1 MRRTT
6 CCILLALPILTLGIP
21 DVTVAGAQ
29 TRASATPVS
38 VREQTADQQVVHV
51 LNRLAFGPRPG
62 DAERVRA
69 MGIDAWIAQQ
79 LAPARVPDPVA
90 DAFVRQFAAPSAS
103 LDVLLTRYPPPQ
115 LTAARQRLRGGTTL
129 TTADSAR
136 LQRELLEARRGAL
149 LMLRE
154 FQAAYVGR
162 AVSSERQLEQ
172 VLTDFWL
179 NHFSVYA
186 QKGPYGRHYVVGYE
200 RDAVRPHVLGRF
212 RDLLGAVARSPAMLA
227 YLDNALS
234 RADSGRPTLAVA
246 RQARARQPRQPMPR
260 AQRGLNENF
269 ARELLE
275 LHTLG
280 VDGGYTQQDVIEV
293 ARAFTGWTLRLPQAG
308 GGFIFR
314 PELHDAG
321 EKVVLGVRLPAGRG
335 PEDGEQVLD
344 ILARHPATARFV
356 ARKLI
361 VRLVSDTPPDD
372 LVDEAADV
380 YLATDGDLRA
390 VVRSIVTSP
399 EFFSDEAWRA
409 KVKSPFEVV
418 VSAARALGADPDP
431 TPRTAA
437 LMAALGQP
445 LFGHQAPNGWPELGD
460 AWINTGSILGRIN
473 FGLAV
478 AGGALPGISPR
489 SWPATD
495 SLAGA
500 SREVQVDALVRSL
513 LGGEVSPDTRAV
525 LVSGHNPLLDAA
537 EPDAMASQP
546 DDRVDRP
553 AMRPGTRPI
562 RPARGA
568 FGRIPVL
575 AGFPQMIGLALGSPE
590 FQRR

>member
-1 MRRTT
+1 MPRTT
-6 CCILLALPILTLGIP
+6 CCILLALPILTLGLPTTTI
-21 DVTVAGAQ
+21 AGAQ
-29 TRASATPVS
+29 SRAPTAPVAT
-38 VREQTADQQVVHV
+38 REQTADQQVVHV

-62 DAERVRA
+62 DTERVRA
-69 MGIDAWIAQQ
+69 MGIDRWIAQQ
-79 LAPARVPDPVA
+79 LEPAQLSDPVA
-90 DAFVRQFAAPSAS
+90 DAFVQQFVALSAPIET
-103 LDVLLTRYPPPQ
+103 LFTRYPPPQ
-115 LTAARQRLRGGTTL
+115 LTAARQRLRRGATL
-129 TTADSAR
+129 TSADSAR
-136 LQRELLEARRGAL
+136 LQRELLDARRATVQMFG
-149 LMLRE
+149 E

-162 AVSSERQLEQ
+162 AISSERQLEL

-186 QKGPYGRHYVVGYE
+186 AKGPYGRHYAMAYE

-212 RDLLGAVARSPAMLA
+212 RDLLGTVAQSPAMLA

-234 RADSGRPTLAVA
+234 RADSGQPTLVGT
-246 RQARARQPRQPMPR
+246 RQGRRPVPR
-260 AQRGLNENF
+260 APRGLNENF

-280 VDGGYTQQDVIEV
+280 VDGGYSQQDVIEV
-293 ARAFTGWTLRLPQAG
+293 ARAFTGWTLRPPQAG

-321 EKVVLGVRLPAGRG
+321 EKVVLGVRIPAGRG
-335 PEDGEQVLD
+335 IEDGELVLD

-356 ARKLI
+356 ARKLAI
-361 VRLVSDTPPDD
+361 RFVSDAPPDD
-372 LVDEAADV
+372 LVDRAASA
-380 YLATDGDLRA
+380 YLTTDGDLRA
-390 VVRSIVTSP
+390 VVRTIVTSP
-399 EFFSDEAWRA
+399 EFFSAEAWRA

-418 VSAARALGADPDP
+418 VSAARALGAHPDP

-437 LMAALGQP
+437 LVAALGQP
-445 LFGHQAPNGWPELGD
+445 LFGHQAPNGWPELAD

-478 AGGALPGISPR
+478 AGGALPGLSTR
-489 SWPATD
+489 GWPGMD

-500 SREVQVDALVRSL
+500 SRDMQVDALVRSL
-513 LGGEVSPDTRAV
+513 LGGDVSPDTRAV
-525 LVSGHNPLLDAA
+525 LLSGHNPLLGAA
-537 EPDAMASQP
+537 EPDVAAPQP
-546 DDRVDRP
+546 DDMADRP
-553 AMRPGTRPI
+553 GMRRTNRQM

-575 AGFPQMIGLALGSPE
+575 EGFPQMIGLALGSPE